1 MHIEIVQCNTNLILL
16 QNMSLFNTVLF
27 LLTGEPL
34 VIDMELALASFD
46 GISEVNMVSK
56 LHL

>member
-1 MHIEIVQCNTNLILL
+1 
-16 QNMSLFNTVLF
+16 MSLFNTVLF
-27 LLTGEPL
+27 VLAGEPL